1 MKQIQS
7 AMLLILLLA
16 SPVWADP
23 PQGAVRELDFHLSP
37 RSPEQLA
44 TFYSARGFPEVA
56 IQTLDKVCFLTVGMR
71 NETGQ
76 IVWLELV
83 RWRITDAEGRSVP
96 RLTRADW
103 QQRWDDI
110 DLPAGNRAT
119 FNWTQLPEQRDLQP
133 GEPVGGN
140 LAILPPAGPFSLE
153 ASFRTG
159 ARKSGPA
166 LKIQVDNLRC
176 PASDASH
183 GEQP

>member
-7 AMLLILLLA
+7 AMLSILLLA
-16 SPVWADP
+16 STVWADP

-44 TFYSARGFPEVA
+44 AFYSARGFPESA
-56 IQTLDKVCFLTVGMR
+56 IQTLGKVCFLTVGMR
-71 NETGQ
+71 NELDRV
-76 IVWLELV
+76 VWLELD
-83 RWRITDAEGRSVP
+83 RWRITDAKGRAVP

-103 QQRWDDI
+103 QQRWDAI

-119 FNWTQLPEQRDLQP
+119 FNWTQLPEQRDLQL

-159 ARKSGPA
+159 TQKTGPA
-166 LKIQVDNLRC
+166 LKIQIDDLRC
-176 PASDASH
+176 PASNTAN

>member
-7 AMLLILLLA
+7 AMLSILLLA

-23 PQGAVRELDFHLSP
+23 PQGAVRELDFHLSA

-44 TFYSARGFPEVA
+44 AFYSARGFPESA
-56 IQTLDKVCFLTVGMR
+56 IQALGKICFLTVGMR
-71 NETGQ
+71 NETSQ
-76 IVWLELV
+76 IVWLALD
-83 RWRITDAEGRSVP
+83 RWRITDAEGRAVP
-96 RLTRADW
+96 RLTRTDW
-103 QQRWDDI
+103 QQRWDAI
-110 DLPAGNRAT
+110 DLPPGNRAT

-159 ARKSGPA
+159 AEKTGPV

-176 PASDASH
+176 PSADASH